1 MNNPIKISDTTF
13 RDAQQSLLATRLST
27 GHMLEMAEKMDSVGF
42 HSMEVWGG
50 ATFDASIRYLN
61 EDPWERL
68 RVFKEHIKNLIKSLK
83 VYKIYKKNIKK
94 NILKLI
100 RLNLNKS
107 RKYDHLLRVAL
118 NNKMISISLRKR
130 FKSKSDFKLKLI
142 NYQRIDPEY
151 KNLKYKKI
159 LNFLKKMDTTKSD
172 IALYKNKKILESGT
186 SNLLF
191 IKKNKIYSPI
201 SNFYK
206 GTTLKFFTK
215 KLKKIKKKNILI
227 NSLNEYDEIIIIGS
241 GKGVVSV
248 NSIIKPYWKR
258 KSLKYYRILLK
269 IYQQAVTNCP
279 RYNG

>member
-1 MNNPIKISDTTF
+1 METLLLKKSYLHKGFKEIKFHDLWNSYGVFTT
-13 RDAQQSLLATRLST
+13 
-27 GHMLEMAEKMDSVGF
+27 M
-42 HSMEVWGG
+42 
-50 ATFDASIRYLN
+50 
-61 EDPWERL
+61 
-68 RVFKEHIKNLIKSLK
+68 RVIGKPTKILFFKEHIKNLLRSLK
-83 VYKIYKKNIKK
+83 VYKINKKNIKQ

-100 RLNLNKS
+100 KLNLSKKN
-107 RKYDHLLRVAL
+107 KYDHLFRVAV
-118 NNKMISISLRKR
+118 NNEMTSISLRKR
-130 FKSKSDFKLKLI
+130 LKIKSNFSLKLI
-142 NYQRIDPEY
+142 NYKRIDPEH

-159 LNFLKKMDTTKSD
+159 LNFLKKIDTTKSD

-227 NSLNEYDEIIIIGS
+227 NSLNGYDEIIIIGS

-269 IYQQAVTNCP
+269 IYQQAVMNCP
-279 RYNG
+279 IYND

>member
-1 MNNPIKISDTTF
+1 MAILLLKKSYRHKDLKEIKFHDLWNSSGVFTTM
-13 RDAQQSLLATRLST
+13 RVI
-27 GHMLEMAEKMDSVGF
+27 EKPAKIIF
-42 HSMEVWGG
+42 
-50 ATFDASIRYLN
+50 
-61 EDPWERL
+61 
-68 RVFKEHIKNLIKSLK
+68 FKEHINNLIRSLK
-83 VYKIYKKNIKK
+83 VYKINKKNIKQ

-100 RLNLNKS
+100 KLNLNKNK
-107 RKYDHLLRVAL
+107 KYDHLFRVAA

-130 FKSKSDFKLKLI
+130 LKPKLNFSLKLI
-142 NYQRIDPEY
+142 DYQRIEPEY

-159 LNFLKKMDTTKSD
+159 MNFLKKMDTTKSD

-201 SNFYK
+201 NNFYK
-206 GTTLKFFTK
+206 GTTLKFFKK
-215 KLKKIKKKNILI
+215 KLKKIKKRNIFI
-227 NSLNEYDEIIIIGS
+227 DSLESYDEIIVIGS

-248 NSIIKPYWKR
+248 NSIIKLYWKR

-269 IYQQAVTNCP
+269 IYQQAVTNCL

>member
-1 MNNPIKISDTTF
+1 MVNYLLKKSYQLRDLKEITFKDLWNSYGIFTTMRVIGKPVKILF
-13 RDAQQSLLATRLST
+13 
-27 GHMLEMAEKMDSVGF
+27 
-42 HSMEVWGG
+42 
-50 ATFDASIRYLN
+50 
-61 EDPWERL
+61 
-68 RVFKEHIKNLIKSLK
+68 FKEHINNLIKSLK
-83 VYKIYKKNIKK
+83 IYKIEKKNIKK

-100 RLNLNKS
+100 RLNLNKNK
-107 RKYDHLLRVAL
+107 KYDHLLRVAS
-118 NNKMISISLRKR
+118 NNKIISISLRKR
-130 FKSKSDFKLKLI
+130 LKPKLDFSLKLV
-142 NYQRIDPEY
+142 NYIRIKPEY
-151 KNLKYKKI
+151 KNLKYNKI
-159 LNFLKKMDTTKSD
+159 LSFLKEIDTTKSD

-227 NSLNEYDEIIIIGS
+227 NSLNGYDEIIIIGS

-269 IYQQAVTNCP
+269 IYQQAVTNWP

>member
-1 MNNPIKISDTTF
+1 MRVIEKPAKIIF
-13 RDAQQSLLATRLST
+13 
-27 GHMLEMAEKMDSVGF
+27 
-42 HSMEVWGG
+42 
-50 ATFDASIRYLN
+50 
-61 EDPWERL
+61 
-68 RVFKEHIKNLIKSLK
+68 FKEHINNLIRSLK
-83 VYKIYKKNIKK
+83 VYKINKKNIKQ

-100 RLNLNKS
+100 KLNLNKNK
-107 RKYDHLLRVAL
+107 KYDHLFRVAA

-130 FKSKSDFKLKLI
+130 LKPKLNFSLKLI
-142 NYQRIDPEY
+142 DYKRIEPEY

-172 IALYKNKKILESGT
+172 IAIYKNKKILESGT

-201 SNFYK
+201 NNFYK

-215 KLKKIKKKNILI
+215 KLKKIKKRNIFI
-227 NSLNEYDEIIIIGS
+227 DSLESYDEIIVIGS

-248 NSIIKPYWKR
+248 NSIEKPFWKR
-258 KSLKYYRILLK
+258 KSLKNYRILSK

>member
-1 MNNPIKISDTTF
+1 MVTLLLKKSYRHKDLKEIKFHDLWNSYGVFTTM
-13 RDAQQSLLATRLST
+13 RVI
-27 GHMLEMAEKMDSVGF
+27 EKPAKIIF
-42 HSMEVWGG
+42 
-50 ATFDASIRYLN
+50 
-61 EDPWERL
+61 
-68 RVFKEHIKNLIKSLK
+68 FKEHINNLIRSLK
-83 VYKIYKKNIKK
+83 VYKINKKNIKQ

-100 RLNLNKS
+100 KLNLNKNK
-107 RKYDHLLRVAL
+107 KYDHLFRVAA

-130 FKSKSDFKLKLI
+130 LKPKLNFSLKLI
-142 NYQRIDPEY
+142 DYKRIEPEY

-191 IKKNKIYSPI
+191 VKNNKIYSPI
-201 SNFYK
+201 NNFYK

-215 KLKKIKKKNILI
+215 KLKKIKKRNIFI
-227 NSLNEYDEIIIIGS
+227 DSLESYDEIIVIGS

-248 NSIIKPYWKR
+248 NSIEKPFWKR
-258 KSLKYYRILLK
+258 KSLKNYRILSK

>member
-1 MNNPIKISDTTF
+1 MVTLLLKKSYRHKDLKEIKFHDLWNSYGVFTTM
-13 RDAQQSLLATRLST
+13 RVI
-27 GHMLEMAEKMDSVGF
+27 EKPAKIIF
-42 HSMEVWGG
+42 
-50 ATFDASIRYLN
+50 
-61 EDPWERL
+61 
-68 RVFKEHIKNLIKSLK
+68 FKEHINNLIRSLK
-83 VYKIYKKNIKK
+83 VYKINKKNIKQ

-100 RLNLNKS
+100 KLNLNKNK
-107 RKYDHLLRVAL
+107 KYDHLFRVAA

-130 FKSKSDFKLKLI
+130 LKPKLNFSLKLI
-142 NYQRIDPEY
+142 DYKRIEPEY

-191 IKKNKIYSPI
+191 VKKNKIYSPI
-201 SNFYK
+201 NNFYK

-215 KLKKIKKKNILI
+215 KLKKIKKRNIFI
-227 NSLNEYDEIIIIGS
+227 DSLESYEEIIVIGS

-248 NSIIKPYWKR
+248 NSIEKPFWKR
-258 KSLKYYRILLK
+258 KSLKNYRILSK

>member
-1 MNNPIKISDTTF
+1 MVTLLLKKSYRHKDLKEIKFHDLWNSYGVFTT
-13 RDAQQSLLATRLST
+13 
-27 GHMLEMAEKMDSVGF
+27 M
-42 HSMEVWGG
+42 
-50 ATFDASIRYLN
+50 
-61 EDPWERL
+61 
-68 RVFKEHIKNLIKSLK
+68 RVIGKPAKIIFFKEHINNLIRSLK
-83 VYKIYKKNIKK
+83 VYKINKKNIKQ

-100 RLNLNKS
+100 KLNLNKNK
-107 RKYDHLLRVAL
+107 KYDHLFRVAA

-130 FKSKSDFKLKLI
+130 LKPKLNFSLKLI
-142 NYQRIDPEY
+142 DYKRIEPEY

-191 IKKNKIYSPI
+191 VKKNKIYSPI
-201 SNFYK
+201 NNFYK

-215 KLKKIKKKNILI
+215 KLKKIKKINIFI
-227 NSLNEYDEIIIIGS
+227 DSLESYDEIIVIGS

-248 NSIIKPYWKR
+248 NSIEKPFWKR
-258 KSLKYYRILLK
+258 KSLKNYRILSK